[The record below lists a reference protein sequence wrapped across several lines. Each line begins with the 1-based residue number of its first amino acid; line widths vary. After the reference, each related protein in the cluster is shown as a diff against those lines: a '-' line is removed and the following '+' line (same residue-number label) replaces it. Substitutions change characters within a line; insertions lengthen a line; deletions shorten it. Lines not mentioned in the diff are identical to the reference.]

1 MKEVSTVFWAVG
13 GNSMQEAMKNL
24 EQYSKEELI
33 QLAVN
38 TRLNKFLSE
47 YGSFRDDDEDP
58 RGHGKRVPYIGW
70 FWRAVDFAN
79 KNIPIGDCGEFVGFM
94 ENNERKSNMNLTFKK
109 LHPDAVLPSYA
120 HEGASGM
127 DLHAVE
133 DVVLLPGVPTLVRT
147 GLAVELPEGERWP
160 IYDHGNVSMA
170 PILFEAQIRPRAR
183 LALKH
188 GITVVNSP
196 GTVGPG
202 FRGEIGVILRW
213 DGHTPNALNGNVC
226 ECCDLGALVYTAK
239 DDPLLWKVNENL
251 PALLRSKAAA
261 YRIRKGDRIAQMVIA
276 PVVRVTPQWG
286 DVGETER
293 GSGGFGST
301 GK

>member
-1 MKEVSTVFWAVG
+1 
-13 GNSMQEAMKNL
+13 
-24 EQYSKEELI
+24 
-33 QLAVN
+33 
-38 TRLNKFLSE
+38 
-47 YGSFRDDDEDP
+47 
-58 RGHGKRVPYIGW
+58 
-70 FWRAVDFAN
+70 
-79 KNIPIGDCGEFVGFM
+79 
-94 ENNERKSNMNLTFKK
+94 MNLTFKK

-213 DGHTPNALNGNVC
+213 DGYSSITGTSPLTDARLLDEALFQ
-226 ECCDLGALVYTAK
+226 
-239 DDPLLWKVNENL
+239 
-251 PALLRSKAAA
+251 RS

-286 DVGETER
+286 EVGETER